1 MNNRTLTSLF
11 LTVALV
17 AAFPAFAG
25 GDANLLIGS
34 KTIDDNTL
42 DFARVDGQS
51 QFGLALTLDFDWPVD
66 LALDLFSSSDSAS
79 TTVMAGAPIN
89 YATSVNTK
97 ELGVGVRKLWGDRA
111 KPYLGAGLAW
121 LHLEA
126 SQSMSGTLSGGGTF
140 NTLLLDDGG
149 SAFGVWLNAGFL
161 YRVTDS
167 FNLGFDLRNSN
178 AEVDLTAASGPTQA
192 EVEAGGTQYAVVVGY
207 HW

>member
-1 MNNRTLTSLF
+1 MKNRTLTSLF

-17 AAFPAFAG
+17 AALPAVAG
-25 GDANLLIGS
+25 GDANLLIGA
-34 KTIDDNTL
+34 KTVDDDTL
-42 DFARVDGQS
+42 DFAGVDAQA
-51 QFGLALTLDFDWPVD
+51 QFGVALTLDFDWPVD
-66 LALDLFSSSDSAS
+66 LAFDLFSSSDSAS
-79 TTVMAGAPIN
+79 TTVMAGTPIN

-140 NTLLLDDGG
+140 NTLLINDGG
-149 SAFGVWLNAGFL
+149 SAVGIWLNAGLL

-178 AEVDLTAASGPTQA
+178 ADVDLTTASGPVQS
-192 EVEAGGTQYAVVVGY
+192 EIGAGGTQYAVVVGY